1 MPLLLTSYIFNNE
14 IFDMLDKEYEVKRRQ
29 ALSHGDTMF
38 KTDKAFFYSN
48 IFNIIS
54 IDDKYSVS
62 KRLATALDEL
72 EASTYEYILERKF
85 DNQIIQIG
93 LSLIIQK
100 ILNDEINNFIKDYS
114 NNDIRD
120 LDYMMAKK
128 HSVPVSNLTK
138 SFDKSFIIEF
148 KEYDF
153 IKFLTN
159 REIGFPLAEKLI
171 EKNLKILYKILNR
184 NKLQQAFHKKNV
196 EFYYNKFSGENVNL
210 SPFEAVYNKALNK
223 AYDRAKK
230 YLDYIYLK

>member
-14 IFDMLDKEYEVKRRQ
+14 IFNMLDKEYEVKRRQ

-62 KRLATALDEL
+62 KRLAVALDEL

-100 ILNDEINNFIKDYS
+100 ILNDEINDFIKDYS

-128 HSVPVSNLTK
+128 HSVPVSNLTR

-210 SPFEAVYNKALNK
+210 APFEAVYNKALNK